1 MGRRTRKRSAATIRP
16 SAAPVRPA
24 PAKTAKAP
32 PVPPWAPFPLIELAI
47 LVAIVLIVAGFV
59 THGSRGPVLLGCGL
73 GLASLATLELTIRE
87 HFAGY
92 RSHASL
98 LAGAGAVGV
107 AALLYAFAR
116 LPQPLPLA
124 IAAGT
129 FGTLWGLLR
138 AAYRKAVPAD
148 PPVPPAAGRRQSD
161 A

>member
-1 MGRRTRKRSAATIRP
+1 MGRRTRKRSAATVRP
-16 SAAPVRPA
+16 RAAPVRPV
-24 PAKTAKAP
+24 PAKTAKAA

-47 LVAIVLIVAGFV
+47 LIALVLIVAGFL

-107 AALLYAFAR
+107 AALLYAFTR

-124 IAAGT
+124 IAAAVY
-129 FGTLWGLLR
+129 GTLFQLLR
-138 AAYRKAVPAD
+138 GAH
-148 PPVPPAAGRRQSD
+148 RRSR
-161 A
+161 AR